1 MPWSNPSVSLF
12 DKHEDKLNLGWLA
25 YNIVCWWALS
35 KMTMRDGDRKF
46 GILHLSSRWTNDGF
60 YKQDEVA
67 DYAK

>member
-1 MPWSNPSVSLF
+1 
-12 DKHEDKLNLGWLA
+12 
-25 YNIVCWWALS
+25 
-35 KMTMRDGDRKF
+35 MTMRDGDRKF